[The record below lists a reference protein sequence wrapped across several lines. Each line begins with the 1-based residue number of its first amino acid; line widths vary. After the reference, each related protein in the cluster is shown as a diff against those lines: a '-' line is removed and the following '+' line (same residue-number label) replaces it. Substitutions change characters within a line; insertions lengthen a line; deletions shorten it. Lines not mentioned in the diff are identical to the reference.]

1 MTDPRSLEDRA
12 LDDPDA
18 QRALLAQCAEQ
29 MSHPRLLSADI
40 DRDER
45 ARSTLDL
52 LDAIGVD
59 PASLGDVASANAALI
74 ARRLARDEL
83 AVGRARAAI
92 ALLERAERWQ
102 ASGPL
107 DARAEAQV
115 DLAHAF
121 ELVGDASR
129 ANAAWVRAFDL
140 ARQCADAET
149 RAWLV
154 HECATALARDA
165 RASGDEAS
173 ATQLEAEADRADDDD
188 ITEQLAGLAPA
199 LAWFT
204 ARWIDGEPP
213 ALPAPEAWLSRSTGV
228 VSNASEDPAVSESL
242 RCARVFGSGLDF
254 VCLCGALSGRDTA
267 GAACELC
274 GVESMR
280 AARTLCR
287 IGHLP
292 LPTKLLHPA
301 ALAVGPCGSTAALAL
316 DLSDERLAAVLEGR
330 RCLRR
335 AISAPRGADTLEPGS
350 AELREYDEGR
360 GDPSVVIESG
370 EEAVIAALE
379 ALDAS
384 GARAECEVE
393 RRALEAHRSAQT
405 PAGRARIA
413 ALEARAKVLAR
424 LGAEGAS
431 AAWVSEVVPVWS
443 APWMAR
449 APRAAPMRSAYI
461 ALVTECERL
470 SGAWSIGEGD
480 RGALRERVRALLA
493 CFD

>member
-18 QRALLAQCAEQ
+18 QRALLAQRAEQ
-29 MSHPRLLSADI
+29 MTHPRLLSAEI
-40 DRDER
+40 DRDDR
-45 ARSTLDL
+45 ARAALDL

-59 PASLGDVASANAALI
+59 PTSLGDAAGAHAALI

-92 ALLERAERWQ
+92 ALLERAERWN
-102 ASGPL
+102 STGPI

-115 DLAHAF
+115 DLARAC
-121 ELVGDASR
+121 ELVGDGTGASEAWKR
-129 ANAAWVRAFDL
+129 AIEL
-140 ARQCADAET
+140 ARQCEDTET
-149 RAWLV
+149 KAWLV
-154 HECATALARDA
+154 HECARALARDA
-165 RASGDEAS
+165 RAVGDEAS

-188 ITEQLAGLAPA
+188 IAAQLIGLAPA

-204 ARWIDGEPP
+204 AKWTDGEPP
-213 ALPAPEAWLSRSTGV
+213 TLPAPEAWLARSTGV
-228 VSNASEDPAVSESL
+228 VSNASEDPAVPESL
-242 RCARVFGSGLDF
+242 RCARVFGTGLDF

-267 GAACELC
+267 GAACEQC

-287 IGHLP
+287 IGHVA

-301 ALAVGPCGSTAALAL
+301 TLVAGPCGSMVALAL

-360 GDPSVVIESG
+360 GDPSVVIASG
-370 EEAVIAALE
+370 EEAVIAAIE
-379 ALDAS
+379 AIDAA
-384 GARAECEVE
+384 GAHAECEVE
-393 RRALEAHRSAQT
+393 RRALEGHRSAHT
-405 PAGRARIA
+405 AAGRARIA

-424 LGAEGAS
+424 LCEDGAS
-431 AAWVSEVVPVWS
+431 AAWVTEVVPVWS
-443 APWMAR
+443 APWVAR
-449 APRAAPMRSAYI
+449 APRAAQLRGAYV

-470 SGAWSIGEGD
+470 SGAWAVGEGD